1 LTTTRGRD
9 QETAPEEGPAVAR
22 AGPIDRLRSLI
33 AEIFRLVAGDQRVMR
48 IQAVFARNEEAG
60 GALLS
65 AGLAFHALFALL
77 PALLLVAGLA
87 GWLITDPA
95 TRAALVGD
103 LVRRL
108 PPLAGPFEEAL
119 DRLVSD
125 RGTFTV
131 FGLIGFAWGASNF
144 YGSLDEAMARIFK
157 GGRHR
162 GIIERRIRGVVGVG
176 ALIGAALASLI
187 AGSARA
193 YVEATLRAGGDVAF
207 WQVVGPA
214 LTAVAQIAAVLIV
227 YRVVPTVPPG
237 WKAVLLPG
245 FVTGLAIALL
255 TDVFTLLA
263 PRLVGGLEAFGV
275 LAALFG
281 ALIWL
286 NFGFQ
291 LLLLGAAWAALRRDE
306 PVPVSPPSDPGEIG

>member
-1 LTTTRGRD
+1 VTASRGP
-9 QETAPEEGPAVAR
+9 EVSAPSDRRAGPAQM
-22 AGPIDRLRSLI
+22 GPIDRLRRRGELVLR
-33 AEIFRLVAGDQRVMR
+33 AVAGDARVQRL
-48 IQAVFARNEEAG
+48 QAVLARNEEAG
-60 GALLS
+60 GSLLS
-65 AGLAFHALFALL
+65 AGLAFYALFALL
-77 PALLLVAGLA
+77 PALLLLSGLA

-108 PPLAGPFEEAL
+108 PPLAGPFEDTL

-125 RGTFTV
+125 RGTFTIV
-131 FGLIGFAWGASNF
+131 GIIGFAWGASNF
-144 YGSLDEAMARIFK
+144 YGSLDEAIARLFR
-157 GGRHR
+157 GGRAR
-162 GIIERRIRGVVGVG
+162 GIVERRIRGVVGVG
-176 ALIGAALASLI
+176 ALMGAALASVV

-193 YVEATLRAGGDVAF
+193 YVEATLQVGGDVQF
-207 WQVVGPA
+207 WSVVGPA
-214 LTAVAQIAAVLIV
+214 LTAAAQVLAVLVV
-227 YRVVPTVPPG
+227 YRVVPTAPPS
-237 WKAVLLPG
+237 WSDALLPAV
-245 FVTGLAIALL
+245 VTGLAIALL

-263 PRLVGGLEAFGV
+263 PRLVGGLQAFGV

-286 NFGFQ
+286 NYGFQ

>member
-1 LTTTRGRD
+1 M
-9 QETAPEEGPAVAR
+9 
-22 AGPIDRLRSLI
+22 RL
-33 AEIFRLVAGDQRVMR
+33 
-48 IQAVFARNEEAG
+48 QAVLARNEEAG

-77 PALLLVAGLA
+77 PALLLLAGLA
-87 GWLITDPA
+87 GWLIADPA

-108 PPLAGPFEEAL
+108 PPLAGPFEDVL

-125 RGTFTV
+125 RGTFTIV
-131 FGLIGFAWGASNF
+131 GLIGFAWGASNF

-157 GGRHR
+157 GGPAR
-162 GIIERRIRGVVGVG
+162 GVVERRIRGVVGVG
-176 ALIGAALASLI
+176 ALIGAALASVI

-193 YVEATLRAGGDVAF
+193 YVEATLHAGGDVAF
-207 WQVVGPA
+207 WQVAGPA
-214 LTAVAQIAAVLIV
+214 LTAVAQIVAVLIV
-227 YRVVPTVPPG
+227 YRVVPTAPPS
-237 WKAVLLPG
+237 WRNVWLPAL
-245 FVTGLAIALL
+245 VMGLAIALL

-286 NFGFQ
+286 NYGFQ

-306 PVPVSPPSDPGEIG
+306 PVPIAPPSDPGEIG

>member
-1 LTTTRGRD
+1 VTGLRTRLER
-9 QETAPEEGPAVAR
+9 VVR
-22 AGPIDRLRSLI
+22 VL
-33 AEIFRLVAGDQRVMR
+33 AGDARV
-48 IQAVFARNEEAG
+48 QSASAVLQRNEEAG

-77 PALLLVAGLA
+77 PALLLLAGLA
-87 GWLITDPA
+87 GWLIADPP

-108 PPLAGPFEEAL
+108 PPLAGPFEETL

-131 FGLIGFAWGASNF
+131 IGLVGFLWGASNF
-144 YGSLDEAMARIFK
+144 YGSLDEAMARLFR
-157 GGRHR
+157 GGRPR
-162 GIIERRIRGVVGVG
+162 GIVERRMRGVIGVG
-176 ALIGAALASLI
+176 ALIGAALVSVV

-193 YVEATLRAGGDVAF
+193 YVEAALHVGGDVAF
-207 WQVVGPA
+207 WRVVGPG
-214 LTAVAQIAAVLIV
+214 LTALAQVIAVLVV
-227 YRVVPTVPPG
+227 YRVVPTAPPSWRHVLVP
-237 WKAVLLPG
+237 AV
-245 FVTGLAIALL
+245 VTGLAIALL
-255 TDVFTLLA
+255 TDVFTLIA

-286 NFGFQ
+286 NYGFQ
-291 LLLLGAAWAALRRDE
+291 LLLLGAAWAAVRRDK
-306 PVPVSPPSDPGEIG
+306 PIPMSPPSDPGEIG